1 MVGTNNGSTLSLYIN
16 GSLVTSQSINNQ
28 STTNGNGS
36 MYLMSD
42 YSGTNPV
49 GGKLAIVRIYNTAL
63 SQGDITQNF
72 NAQKSRF
79 GL

>member
-1 MVGTNNGSTLSLYIN
+1 
-16 GSLVTSQSINNQ
+16 
-28 STTNGNGS
+28 